1 MVWTQFLSAAGICRS
16 AFPFYFHCCRGLPVP
31 EKRFLIYGIL
41 YTLKQ
46 YVMKNREKKKEKKE
60 NKGMKVKSDYQNDK
74 LAAREPI
81 VKTKTKK

>member
-1 MVWTQFLSAAGICRS
+1 
-16 AFPFYFHCCRGLPVP
+16 
-31 EKRFLIYGIL
+31 
-41 YTLKQ
+41 
-46 YVMKNREKKKEKKE
+46 MKNREKKKEKKE